1 MLFSSQL
8 PLKNLIEFCRV
19 LRHNLGAGLS
29 IVKVFRQ
36 QADRGNMQI
45 RPIAG
50 RIGEELEKGESLESA
65 LKQERQHFPGMFVS
79 LAVVGEQSG
88 NLPEVLAELEK
99 YFLVQ
104 QKLGREFRQQI
115 AWPVFQFVV
124 AGLVIPAMILLL
136 SLFNSKFDPL
146 GFGLTGVSGAIT
158 FMLLFYGT
166 PVLLIIAYKILTRSL
181 SGAASVHAVL
191 LRLWALGPCM
201 QAIALMRFCLA
212 LRLTMETAMPIKRA
226 LRLSLAA
233 TGNAAF
239 EVQTGSVEEAIRD
252 GEDLSLAL
260 NRTRVF
266 PEDFLGIITNAEEGG
281 RLVEVLAN
289 QADYYEEEA
298 GRRMKIL
305 SVVAGWAVYAFIAAI
320 IIFMIFRIFMSIYGT
335 GGVYDRLAS

>member
-8 PLKNLIEFCRV
+8 PLKSLIEFCRV

-36 QADRGNMQI
+36 QADRGSMQI

-65 LKQERQHFPGMFVS
+65 LKNERQHFPGMFVS

-88 NLPEVLAELEK
+88 SLPEVLTELEK

-104 QKLGREFRQQI
+104 QKLGREFRRQI

-146 GFGLTGVSGAIT
+146 GFGLTGVSGAVT
-158 FMLLFYGT
+158 FMLFFYGT
-166 PVLLIIAYKILTRSL
+166 PVALIIAYKIFTRSL
-181 SGAASVHAVL
+181 SAAAAAQRVL
-191 LRLWALGPCM
+191 LRLWAIGPCL

-212 LRLTMETAMPIKRA
+212 LRLTMETAMPVKRA

-239 EVQTGSVEEAIRD
+239 EAQAGVVEEAIRD
-252 GEDLSLAL
+252 GENLSLAL
-260 NRTRVF
+260 TRTGVF
-266 PEDFLGIITNAEEGG
+266 PEEFLGILTNAEEGG
-281 RLVEVLAN
+281 RLVEVMAN
-289 QADYYEEEA
+289 QADYYQDEA
-298 GRRMKIL
+298 TRRMSIL
-305 SVVAGWAVYAFIAAI
+305 SQVTAWSVYILIACV
-320 IIFMIFRIFMSIYGT
+320 IIFLIFRLYSSYI
-335 GGVYDRLAS
+335 GVINSLT